1 MYNGWTPIISDG
13 EKARAIKARLEKILA
28 PDVVERMARQCARLT
43 DGTGDFLREWEWIA
57 IRTEN
62 FVLMLDNDYKARME
76 AKSLRAE
83 YDDLRRT
90 QEDARY

>member
-1 MYNGWTPIISDG
+1 MYNGWTPIEDDG
-13 EKARAIKARLEKILA
+13 QKARAIKARLEKILA